1 MEVAR
6 PGVFKKKK
14 KKEGEVDDFTICG
27 FGNGGYL
34 YGMGNHLKIQTKS
47 IFKRF
52 L

>member
-1 MEVAR
+1 MYIYE
-6 PGVFKKKK
+6 KKKIW
-14 KKEGEVDDFTICG
+14 GGLGVGVDDFTICG
-27 FGNGGYL
+27 FGNRG